1 MASFLSPSLSVRAMP
16 TGDRAKRRR
25 LVRRQSRTSPRS
37 GMASTSTTTASVR
50 KVPLSTDKS
59 AAEIMLGDIC
69 RKVERRQLGI
79 IDNFTENESL
89 PLKAHLERTRRICNR
104 RARTPHTLPIPCV
117 LPHDLR
123 ASIA

>member
-1 MASFLSPSLSVRAMP
+1 MASFFKPKF
-16 TGDRAKRRR
+16 KRWRDADGR
-25 LVRRQSRTSPRS
+25 PCKK
-37 GMASTSTTTASVR
+37 TTPGATAEPYESKKWYGIYVDHDGIKR

-89 PLKAHLERTRRICNR
+89 PLKAHLAAYEAHLQSKGTDPTHVADTMRVT
-104 RARTPHTLPIPCV
+104 A
-117 LPHDLR
+117 
-123 ASIA
+123 A

>member
-1 MASFLSPSLSVRAMP
+1 MP
-16 TGDRAKRRR
+16 MGDRAK
-25 LVRRQSRTSPRS
+25 
-37 GMASTSTTTASVR
+37 TTPGATAEPYESKKWYGIYVDHDGIKR

-89 PLKAHLERTRRICNR
+89 PLKAHLAAYECICNR
-104 RARTPHTLPIPCV
+104 RARTPHTLPIRMR
-117 LPHDLR
+117 LPP
-123 ASIA
+123 A